1 MESYLQYL
9 TEDVDADAII
19 LAGLKQNK
27 SGNQEIDATELKHF
41 IHTDDHTSIN
51 SSSII
56 ILRISHAQ
64 QQNKTKSSQTW
75 TKNKRNTSVK
85 NLENEGYGRRNFS
98 KKSKEIKK
106 YGDDFA
112 Q

>member
-1 MESYLQYL
+1 MESYRQYL
-9 TEDVDADAII
+9 TEDVDADAI
-19 LAGLKQNK
+19 LAGLQQNK

-56 ILRISHAQ
+56 ILRSSHAQ

-85 NLENEGYGRRNFS
+85 NLENKGYGRRNFS

>member
-1 MESYLQYL
+1 MESYRQYL
-9 TEDVDADAII
+9 TEDVDADAI
-19 LAGLKQNK
+19 LAGLQQNK

-56 ILRISHAQ
+56 ILRSSHAQ

>member
-9 TEDVDADAII
+9 TEDVDADAI
-19 LAGLKQNK
+19 LAGLQQNE

-41 IHTDDHTSIN
+41 IHTDGHTSIN
-51 SSSII
+51 SSRII
-56 ILRISHAQ
+56 ILRSSHAQ

-85 NLENEGYGRRNFS
+85 NLENEGYGRRNFP

-112 Q
+112 P

>member
-19 LAGLKQNK
+19 LAGLQQNK

-41 IHTDDHTSIN
+41 IHTDDRTSIN

-56 ILRISHAQ
+56 ILRSSHAQ

-85 NLENEGYGRRNFS
+85 NLENEGYGRRNFP

>member
-19 LAGLKQNK
+19 LAGLQHNK

-56 ILRISHAQ
+56 ILRSSHAQ

-85 NLENEGYGRRNFS
+85 NLGYGRRNFS

>member
-19 LAGLKQNK
+19 LAGLQQNK
-27 SGNQEIDATELKHF
+27 SGNREIDATELKHF

-56 ILRISHAQ
+56 ILRSSHAQ

-85 NLENEGYGRRNFS
+85 NLGYGRRNFS

>member
-19 LAGLKQNK
+19 LAGLQQNK

-56 ILRISHAQ
+56 ILRSSHAQ

-75 TKNKRNTSVK
+75 TKNKWNTSVK

>member
-9 TEDVDADAII
+9 TEDVDADAI
-19 LAGLKQNK
+19 LAGLQQNK

-56 ILRISHAQ
+56 ILRSSHAQ

-98 KKSKEIKK
+98 KKSKEIRK

>member
-9 TEDVDADAII
+9 TEDVDADAI
-19 LAGLKQNK
+19 LAGLQQNK

-56 ILRISHAQ
+56 ILRSSHAQ

>member
-1 MESYLQYL
+1 MESYFQYL
-9 TEDVDADAII
+9 TEDVDADAI
-19 LAGLKQNK
+19 LAGLQQNK

-56 ILRISHAQ
+56 ILRSSHAQ